1 MKGVLR
7 AATGC
12 WLAAALALAFGTPG
26 TALAQEPDTDEGV
39 VTIEMVDFAFEPAE
53 VTVRPGDVVRFVQA
67 SSSPHN
73 VEFAETP
80 DGTKLGDEY
89 VVPVEEIGTRAAN
102 FPPSRLGPYLTEEGE
117 TYEFVVTDAFAA
129 GEYRYLCTP
138 HEEMGMKAK
147 LIVEKPPEQTA
158 SGGE

>member
-1 MKGVLR
+1 MNSALR

-12 WLAAALALAFGTPG
+12 WLAVAVALVFGTPG
-26 TALAQEPDTDEGV
+26 TALAQEPDTDDGV

-73 VEFAETP
+73 VEFAGTP

-89 VVPVEEIGTRAAN
+89 VVPVEEIGTRAAT
-102 FPPSRLGPYLTEEGE
+102 FPPPRMGPYLTAEGE
-117 TYEFVVTDAFAA
+117 TYEFVVNDAFPA

-138 HEEMGMKAK
+138 HEAMGMKGK
-147 LIVEKPPEQTA
+147 LIVEKPPAETTGA
-158 SGGE
+158 E